1 MKHLL
6 ITISFVSI
14 LFIQIDLAQDSTN
27 SITNS
32 SQANSDSIQ
41 TIKDSSQIIPQ
52 QTIIRIDL
60 NPEVDIASPYHT
72 SFKKDAPVIIG
83 GVGITALGVYLIQNK
98 KALEPNELINK
109 TKDKIPFFDR
119 SNTGFY
125 SKKANDA
132 SYIPFETGFAMPILF
147 MLVNK
152 NERQKFGQI
161 FALYTETMAITG
173 AMFTIT
179 AGTVNRSR
187 PLVYGTAAPPSLR
200 LAAKSQRAFYA
211 GHTAATAAA
220 TFFAARVFQDF
231 KPDSKANPY
240 IWTVA
245 AIVPAVTGYLRY
257 KAGMHF
263 LSDNLLG
270 YILGASTGILIPKWH
285 KNKVFQKL
293 NIMPEAKD
301 NYKGVTI
308 NYRF

>member
-6 ITISFVSI
+6 VTISLLSM
-14 LFIQIDLAQDSTN
+14 LFKQVDFAQDSAR
-27 SITNS
+27 SITNTTQI
-32 SQANSDSIQ
+32 SQDSIQ
-41 TIKDSSQIIPQ
+41 TLQDST
-52 QTIIRIDL
+52 QTIQHQLIIADDS
-60 NPEVDIASPYHT
+60 NPEADVASPYHT
-72 SFKKDAPVIIG
+72 SFKKDAPIIAT
-83 GVGITALGVYLIQNK
+83 GIGLTALGVYLIQNK
-98 KALEPNELINK
+98 KALTAGELINK
-109 TKDKIPFFDR
+109 TKDKVPFFDR
-119 SNTGFY
+119 GNAGLY
-125 SKKANDA
+125 SEKANDA
-132 SYIPFETGFAMPILF
+132 SYIPFEAGFAMPIVF

-152 NERQKFGQI
+152 NERHKFGQI

-173 AMFTIT
+173 AMFTIA
-179 AGTVNRSR
+179 AGSINRSR
-187 PLVYGTAAPPSLR
+187 PLVYGSAAPTSLR

-231 KPDSKANPY
+231 NPDSKAKPY
-240 IWTVA
+240 IWAVA

-285 KNKVFQKL
+285 KNKVLQNL
-293 NIMPEAKD
+293 NIMPEAGN

-308 NYRF
+308 NYQF